1 MSEWGSM
8 SEPLENAGEKKVAFT
23 VQIEKLLEQT
33 QGNLNSISNKLLEIN
48 RTLLPTRSMMKKAEL
63 EDSKQE
69 PQGWFQKVIAKLEN
83 LQSKSNDIKAEL
95 QLLLY
100 EVTNKK

>member
-8 SEPLENAGEKKVAFT
+8 SEPLESAGEKKVAFT

-33 QGNLNSISNKLLEIN
+33 QGNLNSISNELLEIN
-48 RTLLPTRSMMKKAEL
+48 RTLLPPRPVNKMDIAEN
-63 EDSKQE
+63 KQG

-83 LQSKSNDIKAEL
+83 LQSKSNDIKMEL